1 MSFNIY
7 RFKCTIPIA
16 SPILKPEHIGIAAV
30 QFAIFFAGRV
40 FREVFYKI
48 LWQTKGV
55 FVMKQLGYIVISI
68 FLLFSVTSVAWA
80 ADLSAENL
88 FLTDTL
94 FLPVTTADSGI
105 IRSGSLTL
113 IHAYG
118 SGNFF
123 SGENAGNL
131 TMTGKYN
138 TATGAYALHSN
149 TTGQQNTASGNGA
162 LFLNTTGNS
171 NTAIGV
177 NAGYNQTNGSNNIY
191 IGNGLIGVAGESN
204 VIRIGRGATKTY
216 IKGIYGSTVSSDV
229 AVYINSLGKLGTLP
243 SSQRFKEDIRDM
255 GDATAG
261 LMKLRPV
268 TFYYKPEYTDG
279 PRRLQYGLIAEEVAE
294 IYPELVN
301 YSEDNRP
308 NTVYY
313 QFVNAML
320 LNEVQK
326 QHRKIEDLEARLARL
341 EALSGAK

>member
-1 MSFNIY
+1 
-7 RFKCTIPIA
+7 
-16 SPILKPEHIGIAAV
+16 
-30 QFAIFFAGRV
+30 
-40 FREVFYKI
+40 
-48 LWQTKGV
+48 
-55 FVMKQLGYIVISI
+55 MKQIGYIVISL
-68 FLLFSVTSVAWA
+68 FLLLSVTAVASA
-80 ADLSAENL
+80 ADLAADNL
-88 FLTDTL
+88 FLTDSL
-94 FLPVTTADSGI
+94 FMPVTTADSGI
-105 IRSGSLTL
+105 IRSGPDTL

-123 SGENAGNL
+123 SGVDAGNL

-138 TATGAYALHSN
+138 TATGASALYSN
-149 TTGQQNTASGNGA
+149 TTGHQNTAIGNGA

-171 NTAIGV
+171 NTAIGF
-177 NAGYNQTNGSNNIY
+177 NAGSSQTTGSNNIY
-191 IGNGLIGVAGESN
+191 IGNNLTGIAGESN
-204 VIRIGRGATKTY
+204 VIRIGRGATKTF

-229 AVYINSLGKLGTLP
+229 AVYINSSGRLGTLP
-243 SSQRFKEDIRDM
+243 SSARFKEEIRDM

-279 PRRLQYGLIAEEVAE
+279 PRSLQYGLIAEEVAE

-341 EALSGAK
+341 EALSGVK